1 MMFSRSHCVTT
12 AQRYTFLS
20 TTLQMIKTDCFKLP
34 FLSLR
39 NTHKD
44 FFKVSRG
51 GQKKFISLSP
61 PPYPCSVM
69 KVKYRVNRDGEI
81 IFLVI
86 KDRKMLFL
94 ESNLDDFTTF
104 LHSGKTFFCPLIELD
119 QNVNL

>member
-86 KDRKMLFL
+86 KEILFL

-104 LHSGKTFFCPLIELD
+104 LHSGM
-119 QNVNL
+119 QY